1 MQLSIIV
8 IGDELL
14 LGQVTDTNSGEIARH
29 IAPYGWEVNDVQ
41 TVGDEAH
48 EIRRAIDRAFQLS
61 DVVITTG
68 GLGPTKDDIT
78 KTVLCDYFGG
88 TLVEDP
94 AVLANVKEVVGR
106 KGFRLNDLT
115 AAQAIVPTSCR
126 VIQNRVGT
134 APIMWFEKDRK
145 VLVAMPGVPFE
156 TREMFQSE
164 VFPQLREK
172 FHTDVDIEHAV
183 LMVTDYTE
191 SGLAEKIAPWEEAL
205 PSYLHLAY
213 LPKPGLIRLRID
225 GSHPDKEFITAE
237 VGRAA
242 GELHA
247 MLGDAV
253 IATDDLTPAQ
263 ILLRECGDRGLTLAT
278 AESCTGGNIAHE
290 LTLVPGSSEVFVG
303 SVVSYSN
310 DVKMRL
316 LGVGAQTLDENGA
329 VSLPVVREMA
339 EGVLRATGASVAV
352 ATSGIAGP
360 GGGSEEKP
368 VGTVCISAAM
378 VTPEGMTICE
388 AETYHFAG
396 TRSRIIESSTTR
408 ALIKAIKLLR
418 ADR

>member
-1 MQLSIIV
+1 MKVSIIV

-14 LGQVTDTNSGEIARH
+14 LGQVTDTNSGDMARH

-41 TVGDEAH
+41 TVGDEAG
-48 EIRRAIDRAFQLS
+48 EIRLAIDRAFELS
-61 DVVITTG
+61 DVVLTTG

-78 KTVLCDYFGG
+78 KTVMCDYFGG
-88 TLVEDP
+88 ELKEDP
-94 AVLANVKEVVGR
+94 EVLANVLDVVSR
-106 KGFRLNDLT
+106 RGFKINKLT

-134 APIMWFEKDRK
+134 APIMWFEKDGK
-145 VLVAMPGVPFE
+145 VLVSLPGVPFE
-156 TREMFQSE
+156 TREMFTTE
-164 VFPQLREK
+164 VFPQLCEK
-172 FHTDVDIEHAV
+172 FRTDVDIEHAV

-205 PSYLHLAY
+205 PEYLHLAY

-225 GSHPDKEFITAE
+225 GAHRDKDFITAE
-237 VGRAA
+237 VRRAA
-242 GELHA
+242 GELVE

-253 IATDDLTPAQ
+253 IATDDLTPAE
-263 ILLRECGDRGLTLAT
+263 ILLRRCRERGLKLAT

-290 LTLVPGSSEVFVG
+290 ITLIAGSSDVFAG

-310 DVKMRL
+310 EVKMTV
-316 LGVGAQTLDENGA
+316 LGVGAETLEANGA

-339 EGVLRATGASVAV
+339 EGALRAIGAQVAV

-368 VGTVCISAAM
+368 VGTVCMAAAV
-378 VTPEGMTICE
+378 VTPDGRTLCE
-388 AETYHFAG
+388 TETHHFPG
-396 TRSRIIESSTTR
+396 NRRRVIEASTTR
-408 ALIKAIKLLR
+408 VLIKAIKLLR
-418 ADR
+418 SL

>member
-1 MQLSIIV
+1 MKVSVIV

-14 LGQVTDTNSGEIARH
+14 LGQVVDTNSGEIARH

-41 TVGDEAH
+41 AVGDDAS
-48 EIRRAIDRAFQLS
+48 EIRRAIDRAFELS
-61 DVVITTG
+61 DVVLTTG

-78 KTVLCDYFGG
+78 KSVLRDYFGG
-88 TLVEDP
+88 ELKED
-94 AVLANVKEVVGR
+94 AEVMANVMDVVGR
-106 KGFRLNDLT
+106 RGFKINKLT

-134 APIMWFEKDRK
+134 APIMWFEKDGK

-164 VFPQLREK
+164 VFPQLRRK
-172 FHTDVDIEHAV
+172 FNSDVDIEHAV

-205 PSYLHLAY
+205 PDYLHLAY

-225 GSHPDKEFITAE
+225 GVHRDKDFISGE
-237 VGRAA
+237 VRRAA
-242 GELHA
+242 SELLD

-253 IATDDLTPAQ
+253 IATEDLTPAQ
-263 ILLRECGDRGLTLAT
+263 ILLNQCRQKGLSLAT

-290 LTLVPGSSEVFVG
+290 LTLVPGSSDVFVG

-310 DVKMRL
+310 EVKMSL
-316 LGVGAQTLDENGA
+316 LGVNSRTLDENGA
-329 VSLPVVREMA
+329 VSIPVVKEMA
-339 EGVLRATGASVAV
+339 VGVLRATGAKVAV

-360 GGGSEEKP
+360 GGGSEDKP
-368 VGTVCISAAM
+368 VGTVCMAVAM
-378 VTPEGMTICE
+378 TVDGNTEVF
-388 AETYHFAG
+388 AESRHFPGNRGREIDA
-396 TRSRIIESSTTR
+396 STTR
-408 ALIKAIKLLR
+408 ALIDAIKLVR
-418 ADR
+418 SI